1 MMQQRLTTKDDYAMR
16 VNIVVEYINNHLGDE
31 IDLEI
36 LARISSF
43 SPYHFHRIM
52 KAFLREPLGAF
63 ITRMRVETA
72 ARLLRYSDMSVQD
85 IAYKVGYDV
94 PSSLSKVFK
103 QFYGITPTEFKINKT
118 YTIMKPLK
126 INAGLELKERVV
138 NMESMQAIYVRL
150 TGNYKNNDY
159 CLAWHKLWQY
169 VRASGEFTKEMDKI
183 RQAPFKSG
191 IVEQML
197 REGRIAHV
205 GIYYDDPKITESEKL
220 RADICLVL
228 PFKMKPEGEIGVKEI
243 AGGKY
248 VAFLYKG
255 SYEKLNE
262 VYDTIYGKYIPE
274 GGFHID
280 SRPGFEIYLNDPE
293 CTPPVDLQTEI
304 YVPIV

>member
-1 MMQQRLTTKDDYAMR
+1 MQQRLTTKDDYAMR
-16 VNIVVEYINNHLGDE
+16 VNTVVEYINNHLDGE
-31 IDLEI
+31 IDLEV
-36 LARISSF
+36 LAKLSSF
-43 SPYHFHRIM
+43 SPYHFHRMM
-52 KAFLREPLGAF
+52 KAFLGEPLGAF

-72 ARLLRYSDMSVQD
+72 ARLLRYSDMSVQN

-118 YTIMKPLK
+118 YTMMKPLK
-126 INAGLELKERVV
+126 INTGLELKKRIV
-138 NMESMQAIYVRL
+138 NIQPMQAIYIRL
-150 TGNYKNNDY
+150 TGDYEKNDY

-169 VRASGEFTKEMDKI
+169 VRLSGKFTEEMDKI
-183 RQAPFKSG
+183 CESSFKSG

-197 REGRIAHV
+197 KEGKIAHV
-205 GIYYDDPKITESEKL
+205 GIYHDDPKMTESEKL

-228 PFKMKPEGEIGVKEI
+228 PFEMEPKGEIGVKEI

-274 GGFHID
+274 ECFQVD

-293 CTPPVDLQTEI
+293 CTQPVDLQTEI
-304 YVPIV
+304 YVPVV